1 MRTDRYIVPNVEEAM
16 DQDEDV
22 AGGRSSGNSIFS
34 SPVSWQL
41 PALEFCSLRM
51 PVANARIC

>member
-1 MRTDRYIVPNVEEAM
+1 MGTDRFIVPNVEEAM

-34 SPVSWQL
+34 SPVSRQSAAGPGVL
-41 PALEFCSLRM
+41 FTTHAGR
-51 PVANARIC
+51 